1 MGKLMKRLGLLTS
14 GGDAPGTNACI
25 RSVVRTALYHDFD
38 VVGIHHGYTGLME
51 GRFERLYGRF
61 VGGIAH
67 RGGTILKTAR
77 TEKFKTEEGRRQGFE
92 NLKKH
97 EVDVLVVIGG
107 DGSLTGAL
115 HLNEMG
121 FPVVGIPATIDNDV
135 AFTDMALG
143 VDTAMNTAVRAID
156 QIKDTATSH
165 RRAFL
170 VQTMGRDSG
179 YLALMVGMAS
189 AAEAVIIP
197 EVPAS
202 CEQILGVIQEAYS
215 KGKAHFIAVIAE
227 GAQPDCLTIDEFL
240 REREKELGFGVR
252 VSILGYI
259 QRGGSPTAF
268 DRLLGT
274 RLGVKAVEELV
285 HGGQGTMVGLVGS
298 QVVATDLQKVLSSTR
313 EVDLSLYELAQRLE
327 IYPPAP

>member
-1 MGKLMKRLGLLTS
+1 MKRLAVLTS

-25 RSVVRTALYHDFD
+25 RAVVRMALRHDYE
-38 VVGIHHGYTGLME
+38 VLGIHRGYAGLMD
-51 GRFERLYGRF
+51 GDFEVIDGRF

-77 TEKFKTEEGRRQGFE
+77 TEKFKTEEGRKEALE
-92 NLKKH
+92 NLERH
-97 EVDVLVVIGG
+97 NVDVLVILGG

-115 HLNEMG
+115 RLHEAG
-121 FPVVGIPATIDNDV
+121 FPVMGAPATIDNDV
-135 AFTDMALG
+135 AFTDMAMG
-143 VDTAMNTAVRAID
+143 VDTAMNTALQAID
-156 QIKDTATSH
+156 KIKDTASSH

-170 VQTMGRDSG
+170 VETMGRNSG

-189 AAEAVIIP
+189 AAEAIVIP
-197 EVPAS
+197 EVPSS
-202 CEQILGVIQEAYS
+202 CEGILASMKEAHR

-227 GAQPDCLTIDEFL
+227 GADPDCRTLDQYL
-240 REREKELGFGVR
+240 KEREDQLGFGVR

-274 RLGVKAVEELV
+274 RLGAEAVKQLV
-285 HGGQGTMVGLVGS
+285 NGEKGKMVGLVGS
-298 QVVATDLQKVLSSTR
+298 QIVATDLEQVVGTKR
-313 EVDLSLYELAQRLE
+313 GVDLSLYDLAQMLE
-327 IYPPAP
+327 VYPSR

>member
-1 MGKLMKRLGLLTS
+1 MKRLGLLTS

-25 RSVVRTALYHDFD
+25 RAVVRTALGHDLE
-38 VVGIHHGYTGLME
+38 VIGIRRGYLGLMDGE
-51 GRFERLYGRF
+51 FERLDGRF

-77 TEKFKTEEGRRQGFE
+77 TEKFKTEEGQRQALE
-92 NLKKH
+92 NLERH
-97 EVDVLVVIGG
+97 AVDVLVIVGG

-115 HLNEMG
+115 RLHEAGL
-121 FPVVGIPATIDNDV
+121 PVVGVPATIDNDI

-143 VDTAMNTAVRAID
+143 VDTAMNTAIRAID
-156 QIKDTATSH
+156 KIKDTASSH

-170 VQTMGRDSG
+170 VETMGRDSG

-189 AAEAVIIP
+189 AAEAIIIP
-197 EVPAS
+197 EVPTS
-202 CEQILGVIQEAYS
+202 CEKILGKIKEDYS

-227 GAQPDCLTIDEFL
+227 GAKPDCLTIDQYL
-240 REREKELGFGVR
+240 KEREQELGFGVR
-252 VSILGYI
+252 MSILGYI

-274 RLGVKAVEELV
+274 RLGVHAVRQLV
-285 HGGQGTMVGLVGS
+285 QGEKGKMVGLIGN
-298 QVVATDLQKVLSSTR
+298 QVVATDLDEVISSRR
-313 EVDLSLYELAQRLE
+313 EVDLSLYELAQMLE
-327 IYPPAP
+327 IYPSP

>member
-1 MGKLMKRLGLLTS
+1 MKRLAVLTS

-25 RSVVRTALYHDFD
+25 RAVVRMALRHDYE
-38 VVGIHHGYTGLME
+38 VLGIHRGYAGLMD
-51 GRFERLYGRF
+51 GDFEVIDGRF

-77 TEKFKTEEGRRQGFE
+77 TEKFKTEEGRKEALE
-92 NLKKH
+92 NLERH
-97 EVDVLVVIGG
+97 NVDVLVILGG

-115 HLNEMG
+115 RLHEAG
-121 FPVVGIPATIDNDV
+121 FPVMGAPATIDNDV
-135 AFTDMALG
+135 AFTDMAMG
-143 VDTAMNTAVRAID
+143 VDTAMNTALQAID
-156 QIKDTATSH
+156 KIKDTASSH

-170 VQTMGRDSG
+170 VETMGRTSG

-189 AAEAVIIP
+189 AAEAIVIP
-197 EVPAS
+197 EVPSS
-202 CEQILGVIQEAYS
+202 CEGILASVKEAHR

-227 GAQPDCLTIDEFL
+227 GADPDCRTLDQYL
-240 REREKELGFGVR
+240 KEREDQLGFGVR

-274 RLGVKAVEELV
+274 RLGAEAVKQLV
-285 HGGQGTMVGLVGS
+285 NGEKGKMVGLVGS
-298 QVVATDLQKVLSSTR
+298 QIVATDLEQVVGTKR
-313 EVDLSLYELAQRLE
+313 GVDLSLYELAQMLE
-327 IYPPAP
+327 VYPSR

>member
-1 MGKLMKRLGLLTS
+1 MKRLAVLTS

-25 RSVVRTALYHDFD
+25 RAVVRMALRHDYE
-38 VVGIHHGYTGLME
+38 VLGIHRGYAGLMD
-51 GRFERLYGRF
+51 GDFEVIDGRF

-77 TEKFKTEEGRRQGFE
+77 TEKFKTEEGRREALE
-92 NLKKH
+92 NLERH
-97 EVDVLVVIGG
+97 NVDVLVILGG

-115 HLNEMG
+115 RLHEAG
-121 FPVVGIPATIDNDV
+121 FPVMGAPATIDNDV
-135 AFTDMALG
+135 AFTDMAMG
-143 VDTAMNTAVRAID
+143 VDTAMNTALQAID
-156 QIKDTATSH
+156 KIKDTASSH

-170 VQTMGRDSG
+170 VETMGRNSG

-189 AAEAVIIP
+189 AAEAIVIP
-197 EVPAS
+197 EVPSS
-202 CEQILGVIQEAYS
+202 CEGILASVKEAHR

-227 GAQPDCLTIDEFL
+227 GADPDCRTLDQYL
-240 REREKELGFGVR
+240 KEREDQLGFGVR

-274 RLGVKAVEELV
+274 RLGAEAVKQLV
-285 HGGQGTMVGLVGS
+285 NGEKGKMVGLVGS
-298 QVVATDLQKVLSSTR
+298 QIVATDLEQVVGTKR
-313 EVDLSLYELAQRLE
+313 GVDLSLYDLAQMLE
-327 IYPPAP
+327 VYPSR

>member
-1 MGKLMKRLGLLTS
+1 MKRLGVLTS

-25 RSVVRTALYHDFD
+25 RAVVRTALYHDFE
-38 VVGIHHGYTGLME
+38 VVGIHRGYRGLME
-51 GRFERLYGRF
+51 AEFERLNGRF

-77 TEKFKTEEGRRQGFE
+77 TEEFKTEEGQRQALE

-97 EVDVLVVIGG
+97 QVDVLVIIGG
-107 DGSLTGAL
+107 DGSLKGAL
-115 HLNEMG
+115 RLHEAG
-121 FPVVGIPATIDNDV
+121 FPVMGVPATIDNDV

-143 VDTAMNTAVRAID
+143 VDTAMNTALRAID

-170 VQTMGRDSG
+170 VETMGRDSG

-189 AAEAVIIP
+189 AAEAIIIP

-202 CEQILGVIQEAYS
+202 CEKILGMIKEAHG

-227 GAQPDCLTIDEFL
+227 GAKPDCLAIDQYL
-240 REREKELGFGVR
+240 KEREADLGFAVR

-274 RLGVKAVEELV
+274 RLGVKAVEELA
-285 HGGQGTMVGLVGS
+285 HGRYGSMVGLVGS
-298 QVVATDLQKVLSSTR
+298 QVVATEFEKVLARPR

-327 IYPPAP
+327 IYPGP

>member
-1 MGKLMKRLGLLTS
+1 MTRLGILTS

-25 RSVVRTALYHDFD
+25 RAVVRMALHNDFD
-38 VVGIHHGYTGLME
+38 VVGIHRGYEGLMDGE
-51 GRFERLYGRF
+51 LEKLDGRF

-77 TEKFKTEEGRRQGFE
+77 TEKFKTEEGQRQALA
-92 NLKKH
+92 NLEKH
-97 EVDVLVVIGG
+97 GVDVLVVCGG

-115 HLNEMG
+115 RLQQAGFSIMG
-121 FPVVGIPATIDNDV
+121 VPATIDNDV
-135 AFTDMALG
+135 AFTDMAMG
-143 VDTAMNTAVRAID
+143 VDTAMNTALKAID

-170 VQTMGRDSG
+170 VEIMGRDSG

-189 AAEAVIIP
+189 AAEAIVIP
-197 EVPAS
+197 EVHTTCEEILAS
-202 CEQILGVIQEAYS
+202 IKDAHK
-215 KGKAHFIAVIAE
+215 KGKAHFIAVMAE
-227 GAQPDCLTIDEFL
+227 GAQPDCGTLAQYLKD
-240 REREKELGFGVR
+240 REDQLGFGVR

-274 RLGVKAVEELV
+274 RLGAAAVNRVISGET
-285 HGGQGTMVGLVGS
+285 GKMVGLIGS
-298 QVVATDLQKVLSSTR
+298 RIVATDLEKVVNTKR
-313 EVDLSLYELAQRLE
+313 ELDLSLYELARKLE
-327 IYPPAP
+327 IYPSPEP

>member
-1 MGKLMKRLGLLTS
+1 MKRLGVLTS
-14 GGDAPGTNACI
+14 GGDAPGCNACI
-25 RSVVRTALYHDFD
+25 RAVVRSSLGHNLE
-38 VVGIHHGYTGLME
+38 VVGINRGYVGLME
-51 GRFERLYGRF
+51 GDFETLDGRF

-77 TEKFKTEEGRRQGFE
+77 TEQFKTEEGQRKALE
-92 NLKKH
+92 NLRKH
-97 EVDVLVVIGG
+97 AVDMLVIVGG

-115 HLNEMG
+115 RLHEAG
-121 FPVVGIPATIDNDV
+121 FPVAGIPATIDNDV

-143 VDTAMNTAVRAID
+143 VDTAMNTALRAID

-170 VQTMGRDSG
+170 VETMGRDSG

-189 AAEAVIIP
+189 AAEAIIIP
-197 EVPAS
+197 EVPTS
-202 CEQILGVIQEAYS
+202 CQKILEKIKEDYS
-215 KGKAHFIAVIAE
+215 KGKAHFIAVVAE
-227 GAQPDCLTIDEFL
+227 GAKPDCQTIDQYL

-274 RLGVKAVEELV
+274 RLGAYAVQQLV
-285 HGGQGTMVGLVGS
+285 QGEVGKMAGLIGN
-298 QVVATDLQKVLSSTR
+298 QVVATDLDKVISSKR
-313 EVDLSLYELAQRLE
+313 EVDISLYELAEMLE
-327 IYPPAP
+327 VYPSRPSP

>member
-1 MGKLMKRLGLLTS
+1 MRRLGVLTS

-25 RSVVRTALYHDFD
+25 RAVVRTALYHDFD
-38 VVGIHHGYTGLME
+38 VLGIRRGYVGLME
-51 GRFERLYGRF
+51 EEFEKLDGRF

-77 TEKFKTEEGRRQGFE
+77 TERFKEEEGRRQALQ
-92 NLKKH
+92 NLEKH
-97 EVDVLVVIGG
+97 QVDVLVVIGG
-107 DGSLTGAL
+107 DGSLRGAL
-115 HLNEMG
+115 RLKEAG
-121 FPVVGIPATIDNDV
+121 FHVVGVPATIDNDV

-143 VDTAMNTAVRAID
+143 VDTAMNTALRAID

-189 AAEAVIIP
+189 AAEAIIIP

-202 CEQILGVIQEAYS
+202 CATILGKIKEAHG

-227 GAQPDCLTIDEFL
+227 GAKPDCLTIDQYL
-240 REREKELGFGVR
+240 KDREEELGFGVR

-274 RLGVKAVEELV
+274 RLGVKAVEELA
-285 HGGQGTMVGLVGS
+285 HGRHGTMAGLVGS
-298 QVVATDLQKVLSSTR
+298 RVVATDLEDVLARPR
-313 EVDLSLYELAQRLE
+313 ELDLSLYELAQRLE
-327 IYPPAP
+327 VYPER

>member
-1 MGKLMKRLGLLTS
+1 MKRLGVLTS
-14 GGDAPGTNACI
+14 GGDAPGTNACV
-25 RSVVRTALYHDFD
+25 RAVVRTAIYHDFE
-38 VVGIHHGYTGLME
+38 VVGIRRGYSGLME
-51 GRFERLYGRF
+51 DDFERLTGRF

-77 TEKFKTEEGRRQGFE
+77 TEEFKTEEGQRQALD
-92 NLKKH
+92 NLAKH

-107 DGSLTGAL
+107 DGSLRGAL
-115 HLNEMG
+115 RLHEAG
-121 FPVVGIPATIDNDV
+121 FPVMGVPATIDNDV
-135 AFTDMALG
+135 AFTDMSLG
-143 VDTAMNTAVRAID
+143 VDTAMNTALRAID

-170 VQTMGRDSG
+170 VETMGRDSG

-189 AAEAVIIP
+189 AAEAIIIP
-197 EVPAS
+197 EVTAS
-202 CEQILGVIQEAYS
+202 CEKLLEMIKEAHR
-215 KGKAHFIAVIAE
+215 KGKAHFIAVVAE
-227 GAQPDCLTIDEFL
+227 GAEPDCLTIDGYL
-240 REREKELGFGVR
+240 KEREDELGFGVR

-274 RLGVKAVEELV
+274 RLGVKAVEELA
-285 HGGQGTMVGLVGS
+285 HGRKGMMAGLAGS
-298 QVVATDLQKVLSSTR
+298 RVVATDLEKVLAKPR

-327 IYPPAP
+327 IYPEP

>member
-1 MGKLMKRLGLLTS
+1 MKRLAVLTS
-14 GGDAPGTNACI
+14 GGDAPGCNACI
-25 RSVVRTALYHDFD
+25 RAVVRTALAHNLD
-38 VVGIHHGYTGLME
+38 VVGINRGYVGLME
-51 GRFERLYGRF
+51 GDFEQLDGRF

-77 TEKFKTEEGRRQGFE
+77 TEKFKTEEGQRQGLE
-92 NLKKH
+92 NLRKH
-97 EVDVLVVIGG
+97 AVDVLVIIGG

-115 HLNEMG
+115 RLHEAG
-121 FPVVGIPATIDNDV
+121 FPVTGVPATIDNDV

-143 VDTAMNTAVRAID
+143 VDTAMNTALRAID
-156 QIKDTATSH
+156 RIKDTATSH

-170 VQTMGRDSG
+170 VQTMGHNSG

-189 AAEAVIIP
+189 AAEAIIIP

-202 CEQILGVIQEAYS
+202 CEMILERIKQDYS

-227 GAQPDCLTIDEFL
+227 GAEPDCMTIDQYL
-240 REREKELGFGVR
+240 RAREQELGFGVR

-274 RLGVKAVEELV
+274 RLGAYAVRQLV
-285 HGGQGTMVGLVGS
+285 QGRAGKMMGLIGN
-298 QVVATDLQKVLSSTR
+298 QVVATDLDKVISSKR
-313 EVDLSLYELAQRLE
+313 EVDLSLYELAQMLE
-327 IYPPAP
+327 VYPPRPDPTP